1 MPARADMRVQVISHN
16 VGALYSESR
25 LDKASY
31 SGPSPVGMGADPTA
45 LLFHCTCLIHCSPR
59 LATPQ
64 VMCGAADKRTE
75 LSPMLLGRQRRRRS
89 NDGATA

>member
-31 SGPSPVGMGADPTA
+31 SGPSPAGMSLGALTPQPC
-45 LLFHCTCLIHCSPR
+45 CTCLIPCPPR

-64 VMCGAADKRTE
+64 IMSLMCGAADKRTE
-75 LSPMLLGRQRRRRS
+75 LGRQRRRGS